1 MSCAVF
7 QGCHVARKSPEGA
20 TCWSG
25 FSPSSCQ
32 TLLRLGIRP
41 LRCWKPSVRAD
52 TFLARATIVL
62 PGKGKVWIKKSAIVK
77 ALGPLRHFFRYRGIC
92 IPAINHD
99 MLDMYKM
106 QKLSRHA
113 ARRRATGGPP
123 LAVGIGASLAVVSS
137 QLQLSQDGP
146 ECPRQGVHSLR
157 NRAHA

>member
-1 MSCAVF
+1 MQSS
-7 QGCHVARKSPEGA
+7 RGA
-20 TCWSG
+20 TLPGKAPKGQHAGLGFLHHPVRHSFGLASG
-25 FSPSSCQ
+25 HFDAGSLLYEQ
-32 TLLRLGIRP
+32 TR
-41 LRCWKPSVRAD
+41 S
-52 TFLARATIVL
+52 LARATIVL

-92 IPAINHD
+92 ILAISHD

-157 NRAHA
+157 NRAQA